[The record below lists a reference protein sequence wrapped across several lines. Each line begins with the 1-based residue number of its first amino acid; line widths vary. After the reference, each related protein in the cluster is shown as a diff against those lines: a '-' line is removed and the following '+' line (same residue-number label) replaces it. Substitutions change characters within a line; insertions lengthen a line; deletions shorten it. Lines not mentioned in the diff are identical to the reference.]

1 MYTIQRYSPY
11 FLNIDEVNAVYM
23 KSTQSL
29 VCLMVR
35 FFCRRPL
42 QYCSEIEKDLKPL
55 FEFITAI
62 LNNHC
67 KSCPCHEKMS
77 SPAFCRCVYTVN
89 VIAYTFCPAL
99 LHMFLL
105 NSQYLEK
112 IKYFRKWYLT
122 LFQIMDVPKRV
133 TSCDCGMTL
142 VLFYFAFIVGSKI
155 SM

>member
-1 MYTIQRYSPY
+1 MYDSLHNSAPHPILFKHRQSKRRLHEKQPVTCMFDGTI
-11 FLNIDEVNAVYM
+11 
-23 KSTQSL
+23 
-29 VCLMVR
+29 
-35 FFCRRPL
+35 FFRRPL

-77 SPAFCRCVYTVN
+77 SPTFCRCVYTVN
-89 VIAYTFCPAL
+89 VIAYILCPAL
-99 LHMFLL
+99 IHLFLF

-112 IKYFRKWYLT
+112 LKYFRKCYLM
-122 LFQIMDVPKRV
+122 LFQITDVPKRV

-142 VLFYFAFIVGSKI
+142 V
-155 SM
+155 